1 MTRPLQRPRATIRLV
16 VCLDAEAAEAVEREL
31 RAAEICVTTPHLPE
45 LDVAAPDDGAGSTR
59 RACRVQVHTT
69 EDVTAV
75 VELLLRSV
83 WVVAEVTD
91 PQVASDLYD
100 QGRRLGTAEWFD
112 RVNRPVSDGLS
123 QDQLRLLLQ
132 IRRGADI
139 ERAARVVHLSP
150 RTAARRLNDARHVL
164 RARSNAEAVARVGR
178 RIDELS
184 G

>member
-1 MTRPLQRPRATIRLV
+1 VTPPLQRPRAIIRLA

-31 RAAEICVTTPHLPE
+31 RAAETCVATLDLPE
-45 LDVAAPDDGAGSTR
+45 LGVPAPDDPAGSTQ
-59 RACRVQVHTT
+59 RACRVRVTT
-69 EDVTAV
+69 ADDITAV
-75 VELLLRSV
+75 VELLLGSV

-91 PQVASDLYD
+91 PQIASDLYD

-112 RVNRPVSDGLS
+112 RVHRPVSEGLS

-164 RARSNAEAVARVGR
+164 RARSTAEAVARVGR